1 MRIVS
6 VIQGRRASLRSGLA
20 PGFYIPRLW
29 RYEPARMDRM
39 QCPRCKSERIQRDY
53 DDAVFFLRMVGM
65 HKLLCNNCG
74 LVFKAFDP
82 KGTHRRAP
90 TETDKPARNRRR
102 APRFRVH
109 LPAAISLID
118 SKVQVGKA
126 SYSAPSR
133 GHCETISKFGMSLSL
148 VGTRFPEAE
157 LSQMGRMLFVRIDLP
172 DGPIEAVAIIVSSNR
187 TGEGARRKWQ
197 LGAKTHQMSDVDL
210 ERLAAYL
217 EKRATG
223 EPVVI
228 SE

>member
-1 MRIVS
+1 
-6 VIQGRRASLRSGLA
+6 
-20 PGFYIPRLW
+20 
-29 RYEPARMDRM
+29 MDRM

-53 DDAVFFLRMVGM
+53 DDAVFLLRMVGM

-82 KGTHRRAP
+82 KGTHRRSP
-90 TETDKPARNRRR
+90 SDTEKPARNRRR

-118 SKVQVGKA
+118 SNVQVGKA

-133 GHCETISKFGMSLSL
+133 GHCESISKFGMSFSL
-148 VGTRFPEAE
+148 VGTRFAEAE
-157 LSQMGRMLFVRIDLP
+157 LSQLGRMLFVRIDLP
-172 DGPIEAVAIIVSSNR
+172 DGPLEAVVTIVSSER
-187 TGEGARRKWQ
+187 AGEGAKRKWQ
-197 LGAKTHQMSDVDL
+197 LGAKIHQMSDPDR
-210 ERLAAYL
+210 ERFATYL

>member
-1 MRIVS
+1 
-6 VIQGRRASLRSGLA
+6 
-20 PGFYIPRLW
+20 
-29 RYEPARMDRM
+29 MDRM

-74 LVFKAFDP
+74 LVFKGFDP

-90 TETDKPARNRRR
+90 AETHKPARNRRR
-102 APRFRVH
+102 APRFPVH
-109 LPAAISLID
+109 IPTAISLID
-118 SKVQVGKA
+118 DKVQVGKA

-133 GHCETISKFGMSLSL
+133 GHCETLSKFGMSLSL
-148 VGTRFPEAE
+148 VGTRFSESE
-157 LSQMGRMLFVRIDLP
+157 LSQIGRMLFVRIDLP
-172 DGPIEAVAIIVSSNR
+172 DGPIEAVVTIVSSNR

-197 LGAKTHQMSDVDL
+197 LGAKTHQMSDADR

-217 EKRATG
+217 EKRAAG

>member
-1 MRIVS
+1 
-6 VIQGRRASLRSGLA
+6 
-20 PGFYIPRLW
+20 
-29 RYEPARMDRM
+29 MDRM

-82 KGTHRRAP
+82 RGTHQRAP
-90 TETDKPARNRRR
+90 ADKDKPVRNRRQ
-102 APRFRVH
+102 APRYYAH
-109 LPAAISLID
+109 LPSAISLID
-118 SKVQVGKA
+118 SKVQAGKV

-133 GHCETISKFGMSLSL
+133 GHCETISKFGMGLSL
-148 VGTRFPEAE
+148 VGTRFSEAE
-157 LSQMGRMLFVRIDLP
+157 LQELGRMLFVKIDLP
-172 DGPIEAVAIIVSSNR
+172 DGPIEAVVTIVSSYR
-187 TGEGARRKWQ
+187 AGEGAKRKWQ
-197 LGAKTHQMSDVDL
+197 LGVTIHQMSDPDR

>member
-1 MRIVS
+1 
-6 VIQGRRASLRSGLA
+6 
-20 PGFYIPRLW
+20 
-29 RYEPARMDRM
+29 M

-53 DDAVFFLRMVGM
+53 DDAVFLLRIVGM

-82 KGTHRRAP
+82 KGTHRREP
-90 TETDKPARNRRR
+90 TNKDKPARNRRR
-102 APRFRVH
+102 APRFNVH
-109 LPAAISLID
+109 LPSNISLID

-133 GHCETISKFGMSLSL
+133 GHCDTISKFGMGLSL

-157 LSQMGRMLFVRIDLP
+157 LSQIGRMLFVKVDLP
-172 DGPIEAVAIIVSSNR
+172 DGPIEAVVTIVSSER
-187 TGEGARRKWQ
+187 TGEGAKRKWK
-197 LGAKTHQMSDVDL
+197 LGAKIHQISEPDR

-217 EKRATG
+217 EKRVSG

-228 SE
+228 TD